1 MLQRIRV
8 ALALVV
14 VLAVVLAPAACNDDP
29 AVPAVDTLNDDE
41 VVALVHG
48 LATVGQLTNTEMPEA
63 GEPAVQCPLGGVV
76 AFSGTV
82 TADSTATSKTL
93 RSEIV
98 MTPQDCRF
106 EARGTTFTASGAP
119 DIRQTG
125 DVTITG
131 FFEQIEVDYDITG
144 AVDWET
150 GTPARQGTCNVAL
163 DLEGEIELPGVESA
177 DTVAVLRGTLSGT
190 MCDEAVNMS
199 LDSIGGD

>member
-48 LATVGQLTNTEMPEA
+48 LATVGQLTDTEMPEA
-63 GEPAVQCPLGGVV
+63 GAPAVQCPLGGVV

-82 TADSTATSKTL
+82 TADSTATTKTL